1 MNAQG
6 DIVSQTASW
15 TASQWCAAIG
25 CALIIGAIGL
35 GIYVVV
41 KDGKRRKMTHQE
53 LKERILN
60 DDITDMPTYS
70 VAGPGA
76 GVKVESSF
84 DMNSLR
90 QAAARGDWGLFWSW
104 PLMTFGWIAGAQLII
119 VTVAIESEAPIF
131 AIGCGI
137 VLVPLALGALSMP
150 FIALL
155 SKPPVEEEESVEIP
169 KFIPRR

>member
-1 MNAQG
+1 VIAKG

-25 CALIIGAIGL
+25 FALIVNAIAWGT
-35 GIYVVV
+35 YVVV
-41 KDGKRRKMTHQE
+41 KTGKRRKMTHQE

-70 VAGPGA
+70 VAGPGV
-76 GVKVESSF
+76 GVKVEASA
-84 DMNSLR
+84 DTNTLR
-90 QAAARGDWGLFWSW
+90 AAAARGDWGVFWGW
-104 PLMTFGWIAGAQLII
+104 PIMTFSWTTGTQLII
-119 VTVAIESEAPIF
+119 VMVAIESETPLF

-137 VLVPLALGALSMP
+137 FFVPLALSALAMP
-150 FIALL
+150 FVALF
-155 SKPPVEEEESVEIP
+155 SKPPEEVDEIDIP